1 MHVSC
6 KDSRLNNRI
15 KKLIM
20 DKHIKQK
27 KKKALKRKLRLSET
41 AIDKGK
47 KEISQ
52 FMSTCLSAGECFS
65 KLNSCRFKL
74 KVCEMLGF

>member
-1 MHVSC
+1 MHASC

-27 KKKALKRKLRLSET
+27 KKKVLKRKLRLSET
-41 AIDKGK
+41 ATDKGT
-47 KEISQ
+47 KEFHGLCQRVYLPANASQ
-52 FMSTCLSAGECFS
+52 
-65 KLNSCRFKL
+65 N
-74 KVCEMLGF
+74 

>member
-1 MHVSC
+1 MHAPC

-27 KKKALKRKLRLSET
+27 KKKVLKRKLRLSET
-41 AIDKGK
+41 AIDKGT
-47 KEISQ
+47 KEFNGLCQRVYLPANASQ
-52 FMSTCLSAGECFS
+52 D
-65 KLNSCRFKL
+65 
-74 KVCEMLGF
+74 